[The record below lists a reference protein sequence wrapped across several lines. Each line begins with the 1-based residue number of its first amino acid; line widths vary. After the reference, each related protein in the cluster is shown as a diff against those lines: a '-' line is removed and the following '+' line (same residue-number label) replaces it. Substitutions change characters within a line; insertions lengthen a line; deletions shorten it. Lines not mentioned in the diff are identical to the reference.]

1 MSSLSLIPK
10 GISKL
15 LQWQIPLH
23 SVPLTQTKES
33 ETSEIKD
40 ESILH
45 KKYTKVIKYKS
56 HTFHP
61 LEISIIITWCVWPHF
76 HRKPWW
82 KLMYVGLTQA
92 GPEKPGQPCT
102 HTALLHKIEGK
113 EQKKKSGIF
122 QGTNCEFLFKT
133 QKNKEKVFIAK
144 SFFPFSTCTSLSPP
158 IQ

>member
-1 MSSLSLIPK
+1 MRAYYI
-10 GISKL
+10 
-15 LQWQIPLH
+15 
-23 SVPLTQTKES
+23 
-33 ETSEIKD
+33 
-40 ESILH
+40 
-45 KKYTKVIKYKS
+45 KKYTRVIKYKS

-61 LEISIIITWCVWPHF
+61 LEISIISHDVCGPICAQS

-102 HTALLHKIEGK
+102 HT
-113 EQKKKSGIF
+113 KKKSGIL

-144 SFFPFSTCTSLSPP
+144 SFFPLSYMYQSITSYTVKTHIKNLCFEGSGWFCFYLSGVSCK
-158 IQ
+158 ISLKMFLRCS